1 VLHLIRYFK
10 PIITS
15 HNKAK
20 IFNITTKILMCLIAL
35 LNLEVIKG
43 DPAAQAKGE
52 IGKF

>member
-1 VLHLIRYFK
+1 
-10 PIITS
+10 
-15 HNKAK
+15 
-20 IFNITTKILMCLIAL
+20 MCLIAL